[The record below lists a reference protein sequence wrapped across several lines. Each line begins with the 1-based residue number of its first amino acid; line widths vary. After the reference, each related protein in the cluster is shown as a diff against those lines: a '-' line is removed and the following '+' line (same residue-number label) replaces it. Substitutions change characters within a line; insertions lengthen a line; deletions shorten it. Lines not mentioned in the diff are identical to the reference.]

1 MISPAFLA
9 GKDLNA
15 LALPAWRQGRIEFK
29 LESTMETP
37 KIYLNSKKK
46 NVIIKLNS
54 SGALPINCKGITE
67 YSNCL
72 ILFVFL
78 YFFSKTFLLFIHRA

>member
-15 LALPAWRQGRIEFK
+15 LALPAWRQGRIGFK
-29 LESTMETP
+29 RESKMETP

-46 NVIIKLNS
+46 K
-54 SGALPINCKGITE
+54 CDH
-67 YSNCL
+67 
-72 ILFVFL
+72 
-78 YFFSKTFLLFIHRA
+78 KT